1 MSNENIRMNSNLS
14 EKKRTRPVR
23 AGELIIGGDA
33 PVSIQSMTNLPIDDV
48 RGTIKQI
55 ENLHGAGA
63 DLVRLAVR
71 NEASIRYLK
80 EIRSSI
86 AVPLSADVHF
96 NFKIAIL
103 AIKAGIDK
111 IRINP
116 GNIGKPERVREVV
129 KAAGDYG
136 VPIRIG
142 VNSGSIDLN
151 RYKIV
156 KPETLMQ
163 SALDHIRILEDNDF
177 FEIVVSLKSSD
188 IFQTIEANRLFS
200 EKRDYPLHI
209 GLTEAGYGVSCVVQS
224 SIAIGHLLLEGIG
237 DTIRVSMTGDPLDE
251 IEVAKKI
258 LESVGMRIPEFRI
271 ISCPTCGRT
280 DPSIHI
286 LELAQAVES
295 ELTCYRDRLR
305 DMGKTLTIAVMGCEV
320 NGPGEAA
327 HADVGVAGGGKGGML
342 LFSKGKKLKRIK
354 VSEVVP
360 VLIGEVERI
369 IDSWGDVQ
377 G

>member
-1 MSNENIRMNSNLS
+1 M
-14 EKKRTRPVR
+14 

-55 ENLHGAGA
+55 ENLRHAGA

-71 NEASIRYLK
+71 NEASIKHLR
-80 EIRSSI
+80 EIRSSTDI
-86 AVPLSADVHF
+86 PLSADVHF
-96 NFKIAIL
+96 NFRIAIL
-103 AIKAGIDK
+103 AIEAGIDK

-116 GNIGKPERVREVV
+116 GNIGGPDGVREVV
-129 KAAGDYG
+129 RAAGEHG
-136 VPIRIG
+136 VPIRVG
-142 VNSGSIDLN
+142 VNSGSVDLG
-151 RYKIV
+151 RYKAV
-156 KPETLMQ
+156 SPATLVQ
-163 SALDHIRILEDNDF
+163 SALDNIRILEDNDF

-200 EKRDYPLHI
+200 KERDYPLHI
-209 GLTEAGYGVSCVVQS
+209 GLTEAGYGISCVVQS

-251 IEVAKKI
+251 VAVAKRI
-258 LESVGMRIPEFRI
+258 LESVGMRTPEFRI

-280 DPSIHI
+280 DPSVSI

-295 ELTCYRDRLR
+295 GLTGYRERLR
-305 DMGKTLTIAVMGCEV
+305 DMGRTLTVAVMGCEV

-327 HADVGVAGGGKGGML
+327 HADVGVAGGGKGSML

-354 VSEVVP
+354 VDEVVP
-360 VLIGEVERI
+360 VLLREVERI
-369 IDSWGDVQ
+369 IDSWSDIRE
-377 G
+377 

>member
-1 MSNENIRMNSNLS
+1 M
-14 EKKRTRPVR
+14 V
-23 AGELIIGGDA
+23 GELIIGGDA

-48 RGTIKQI
+48 RGTIKQV
-55 ENLHGAGA
+55 ENLHRAGA

-71 NEASIRYLK
+71 NEASIKHLR
-80 EIRSSI
+80 EIKSSI
-86 AVPLSADVHF
+86 DIPLSADVHF
-96 NFKIAIL
+96 NFRIAIL

-116 GNIGKPERVREVV
+116 GNIGSKERVREVV
-129 KAAGDYG
+129 KAAGEYG
-136 VPIRIG
+136 VPIRVG
-142 VNSGSIDLN
+142 VNSGSVDLK
-151 RYKIV
+151 RYMAV
-156 KPETLMQ
+156 NPATLVQ
-163 SALDHIRILEDNDF
+163 SAIDHIRILEDNDF

-200 EKRDYPLHI
+200 KERDYPLHI
-209 GLTEAGYGVSCVVQS
+209 GLTEAGYGISCVVQS

-251 IEVAKKI
+251 VAVAKKI
-258 LESVGMRIPEFRI
+258 LESVGMRTPEFRI

-280 DPSIHI
+280 DPSVSI

-295 ELTCYRDRLR
+295 ELTGYRDRLR
-305 DMGKTLTIAVMGCEV
+305 DMGKTLTVAVMGCEV

-327 HADVGVAGGGKGGML
+327 HADVGVAGGGKGSML

-360 VLIGEVERI
+360 VLIREVGRI
-369 IDSWGDVQ
+369 IDSWSDLQ
-377 G
+377 E